1 MNPKGLLY
9 TKEHEWLKIS
19 GDTGTVGITDHAQK
33 ELGEVVYVELPKVG
47 DKFDAG
53 ETFGTVESVKAVSEL
68 FIPVSSEVIEV
79 NEELGAAPETINS
92 DAYGK
97 GWMIRIRIRDAKETA
112 ALMSA
117 EQYDEYTKEE
127 A

>member
-19 GDTGTVGITDHAQK
+19 GDAGTVGITDHAQK

-68 FIPVSSEVIEV
+68 FIPVSSEVVEV
-79 NEELGAAPETINS
+79 NEELGAAPEAING
-92 DAYGK
+92 DPYGK
-97 GWMIRIRIRDAKETA
+97 GWMIRIRIRDAKETSS
-112 ALMSA
+112 LMSA